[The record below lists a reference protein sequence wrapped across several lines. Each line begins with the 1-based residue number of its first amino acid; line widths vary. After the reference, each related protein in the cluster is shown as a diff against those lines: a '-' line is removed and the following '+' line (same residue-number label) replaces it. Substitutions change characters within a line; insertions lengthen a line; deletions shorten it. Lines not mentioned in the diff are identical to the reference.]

1 MQLLDGPVG
10 RGPFHVVVLGK
21 LSLGGE
27 LVARAEAPLD
37 DVGAKVV
44 CDLTVRGA
52 VTATVERNHGQTS
65 F

>member
-1 MQLLDGPVG
+1 
-10 RGPFHVVVLGK
+10 
-21 LSLGGE
+21 
-27 LVARAEAPLD
+27 
-37 DVGAKVV
+37 VV